1 MWKRKSV
8 DPMRLQHKYA
18 NRPLFASFLAIPSVI
33 VAFSQQKYYC
43 ALVPFSVF
51 LTSVN
56 YWRNPRYGLRR
67 CIDIVTVTSGC
78 IYNIYRS
85 YESDNQVWYFA
96 TCLASVLCYLKARAN
111 ADPDV
116 STAWHVGIHICA
128 NIDNILLYNTIKRN
142 I

>member
-1 MWKRKSV
+1 MWKRKCV
-8 DPMRLQHKYA
+8 DPIMLSRRYA
-18 NRPLFASFLAIPSVI
+18 NRPLFASFLALPSVI

-43 ALVPFSVF
+43 ALVPLSVF

-67 CIDIVTVTSGC
+67 NIDIITVTSGY

-111 ADPDV
+111 VDPDV

-128 NIDNILLYNTIKRN
+128 NIGNILLYNTIKRN